1 MEWIR
6 LDSSY
11 PRHRKVLRLVR
22 NLGPLAELYPIRLWL
37 WALEQSPDGSLRDI
51 DAEEMALIVGHKGDA
66 DKLWSAMST
75 CGFIEQDGEQS
86 WRLRSWHEHQ
96 GILIERA
103 ERNAERMRRA
113 RAAGEVE
120 PEPAPRPVRPAKPVE
135 VEIPTALDTP
145 AFRAE
150 WGDWM
155 KYKSERREAY
165 KPIGAKKVLDG
176 LAKRG
181 ADEAVAALRMA
192 MERGWM
198 GPAASEALERD
209 RRARGPR
216 PTTVAAPRAEI
227 APWRTKIMEEL
238 TAEKRWPKDEPL
250 CEQLIIAIKFE
261 AKDEADA
268 RARVEQLLTP
278 EVA

>member
-1 MEWIR
+1 
-6 LDSSY
+6 
-11 PRHRKVLRLVR
+11 
-22 NLGPLAELYPIRLWL
+22 
-37 WALEQSPDGSLRDI
+37 
-51 DAEEMALIVGHKGDA
+51 
-66 DKLWSAMST
+66 
-75 CGFIEQDGEQS
+75 
-86 WRLRSWHEHQ
+86 
-96 GILIERA
+96 
-103 ERNAERMRRA
+103 
-113 RAAGEVE
+113 
-120 PEPAPRPVRPAKPVE
+120 
-135 VEIPTALDTP
+135 
-145 AFRAE
+145 
-150 WGDWM
+150 
-155 KYKSERREAY
+155 
-165 KPIGAKKVLDG
+165 
-176 LAKRG
+176 
-181 ADEAVAALRMA
+181 
-192 MERGWM
+192 M

>member
-1 MEWIR
+1 
-6 LDSSY
+6 
-11 PRHRKVLRLVR
+11 VLRLVR

-51 DAEEMALIVGHKGDA
+51 DAEEMALIVGHTGDA
-66 DKLWSAMST
+66 NKLWSAMSA

-120 PEPAPRPVRPAKPVE
+120 PEPAPRPVRPVKPVE

-145 AFRAE
+145 AFRSE
-150 WGDWM
+150 WADWM

-227 APWRTKIMEEL
+227 APWRTKIMDEL
-238 TAEKRWPKDEPL
+238 TAEKRWPKDEAL